1 MAHACAPRV
10 SLATATVSAVARRP
24 ARASVARRGASS
36 SIDSRRVS
44 LSTRRDAPRSTTAR
58 AVPVADLAGIDTTG
72 FDTMFLKALNVGLP
86 LYGAVVG
93 AIFIFGTIA
102 KVAFPKKFDDAMYGA
117 EAKKDVANIDLDNLS
132 EEDVRGRAPQGGE
145 ALSAGRRMIQF

>member
-10 SLATATVSAVARRP
+10 SLATAAVSAVARRP

-36 SIDSRRVS
+36 SVDSRRVS

-72 FDTMFLKALNVGLP
+72 FDTMFLKALNIGLP

-102 KVAFPKKFDDAMYGA
+102 KVAFPEKFDGA
-117 EAKKDVANIDLDNLS
+117 DTRRRREKGS
-132 EEDVRGRAPQGGE
+132 GE
-145 ALSAGRRMIQF
+145 H